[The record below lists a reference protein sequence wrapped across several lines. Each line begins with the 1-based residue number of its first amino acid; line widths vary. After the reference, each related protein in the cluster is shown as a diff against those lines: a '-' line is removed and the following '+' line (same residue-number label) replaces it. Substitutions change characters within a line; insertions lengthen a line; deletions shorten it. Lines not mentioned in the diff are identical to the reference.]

1 MKKFSYSIGEMT
13 VRLFHLA
20 KPIRRELCISTL
32 ASIIGNLSRMG
43 IMGFGA
49 LWLLSAIHA
58 VHGSSLFYAGMS
70 ILCGTLIAVCRYLEG
85 RYSHVGAY
93 RILASMRTDLFDQI
107 DRISPAW
114 MIDHE
119 TGDVMNIAIG
129 DVETLE
135 HFFAHTIGPM
145 FTVILL
151 PVVEVIIAAHYST
164 VFIWVLLP
172 VYILVSVIIPL
183 LALKAGRTTGMNY
196 RTSLGSLKSVILE
209 SVYGIRDIQI
219 FSHVDKRVAMMQEE
233 NNKVNHA
240 AHGLTLHQ
248 QSVSSF
254 PNFFV
259 YLARILIIAVAGWL
273 MQGGSFDPVGTVV
286 VSFTAAASFS
296 STFSLTF
303 VVTNLLQAYAS
314 AERIFRI
321 EDTKPAVEETDQPES
336 LGAIETIQFE
346 NVSFAYPGTDTEIL
360 KNMNL
365 MIHKGEKIG
374 IIGDSGSGKST
385 ILRLLLRFYDPDTG
399 MISINHMN
407 EKDLSLHDL
416 HKHMGLLEQDTY
428 LFDTTIA
435 QNIGMGK
442 VNATED
448 EIKEA
453 ARRAGIADFIET
465 LPDQYETEMGQMSAR
480 LSGGERQRI
489 GIARVLLKNP
499 DVVIMDEPTSAL
511 DVLHE
516 EELLDTLHH
525 QYADKTIIMI
535 THRLSSLNGCDRIL
549 KLDHGVLKEVS
560 DS

>member
-20 KPIRRELCISTL
+20 KPIRKELCISAL

-58 VHGSSLFYAGMS
+58 VNGSAFFYAGMS
-70 ILCGTLIAVCRYLEG
+70 VLCGTLIAVCRYLEG

-145 FTVILL
+145 LTVILL
-151 PVVEVIIAAHYST
+151 PVVELIIAAHYSS
-164 VFIWVLLP
+164 VFVWVLLP
-172 VYILVSVIIPL
+172 VYVLVSVIIPL
-183 LALKAGRTTGMNY
+183 LALKAGRNTGMNY
-196 RTSLGSLKSVILE
+196 RTSLGRLKSVILE

-219 FSHVDKRVAMMQEE
+219 FGNVEKRVTMMQEE
-233 NNKVNHA
+233 NDKVNHA
-240 AHGLTLHQ
+240 AHGLALHQ
-248 QSVSSF
+248 QAVSSF

-259 YLARILIIAVAGWL
+259 YLARILIIAAAGWL
-273 MQGGSFDPVGTVV
+273 MQKGTSDPVGTAV

-321 EDTKPAVEETDQPES
+321 EDTEPAVTETEKPVS
-336 LGAIETIQFE
+336 LDTIETIQFE
-346 NVSFAYPGTDTEIL
+346 NVSFAYPDTDNKIL

-365 MIHKGEKIG
+365 TIHKGEKIG
-374 IIGDSGSGKST
+374 ITGDSGSGKST

-399 MISINHMN
+399 KIIINGIN
-407 EKDLSLHDL
+407 EKDLSLQDL
-416 HKHMGLLEQDTY
+416 HRHMGLLEQDTY

-435 QNIGMGK
+435 ENIGMGK
-442 VNATED
+442 ENASMS

-453 ARRAGIADFIET
+453 AERAGIADFIET

-535 THRLSSLNGCDRIL
+535 THRMSSLNGCEKIYRL
-549 KLDHGVLKEVS
+549 NNGVLEQVS